1 MKQKIVVVIAVITVV
16 GTIVASTAFIW
27 QAQEQL
33 NELRRQ
39 SEIADSVK
47 IVDFSS
53 PGWWNPVG
61 VTVVADFNV
70 TIMNS
75 GTYNAEGLMVVVE
88 GLDFQETSNNVT
100 SIIES
105 LPAGEKVT
113 VQGTLYFGFNAF
125 AEGSQSLIASLW
137 VNGTIVDSCIID
149 LRQT

>member
-1 MKQKIVVVIAVITVV
+1 MKTRIMVAIVLTIIVGAVVVSATFV
-16 GTIVASTAFIW
+16 W

-33 NELRRQ
+33 NWLRRQ

-70 TIMNS
+70 TIMNA
-75 GTYNAEGLMVVVE
+75 GAYDAERLMVVVE
-88 GLDFQETSNNVT
+88 GLDFQEMSNNVT
-100 SIIES
+100 GIIES

-137 VNGTIVDSCIID
+137 VNGKVVDRCIID

>member
-1 MKQKIVVVIAVITVV
+1 MKTRIMVAIVLTIIVGAVVVSATFV
-16 GTIVASTAFIW
+16 W

-33 NELRRQ
+33 NWLRRQ

-61 VTVVADFNV
+61 VTVMADFNV
-70 TIMNS
+70 TITNA
-75 GTYNAEGLMVVVE
+75 GTYNAEGLVVVVE
-88 GLDFQETSNNVT
+88 GLDFQGTPNNVT
-100 SIIES
+100 GIIES
-105 LPAGEKVT
+105 LPAGENVT

-137 VNGTIVDSCIID
+137 ASGKVVDTYIID

>member
-1 MKQKIVVVIAVITVV
+1 MKAKIVVVIAVIAVV

-75 GTYNAEGLMVVVE
+75 GTYKVVVE
-88 GLDFQETSNNVT
+88 GFDFQGTSSNVT
-100 SIIES
+100 GIIES
-105 LPAGEKVT
+105 LPAGEEVT

-137 VNGTIVDSCIID
+137 VNGKVVDSCIID